1 MLLCSITINSVCR
14 NDNRHIDDGT
24 VIVNKTQPL
33 QRRRQQ
39 QPLSQQQ
46 TATLLLIP
54 TTLVFKSHAVRQLCS
69 PVCSKPR
76 CLTAMLAGSA
86 QSHVARQFDST
97 ATLIDSSARQ
107 FCSTVPRWQFSA
119 IALR

>member
-24 VIVNKTQPL
+24 LIVNMTQL

-39 QPLSQQQ
+39 QPSQQQ

-76 CLTAMLAGSA
+76 CLTVMPAGSA
-86 QSHVARQFDST
+86 QSHAARQFEST